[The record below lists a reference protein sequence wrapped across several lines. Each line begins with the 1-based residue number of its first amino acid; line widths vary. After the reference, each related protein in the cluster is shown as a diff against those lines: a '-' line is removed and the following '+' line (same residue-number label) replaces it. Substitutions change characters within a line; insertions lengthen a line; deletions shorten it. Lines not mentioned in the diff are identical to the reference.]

1 MNYLKKNL
9 IGVLIMLVIGTI
21 LLVRALILKFPD
33 GYIESSL
40 FGLGCGLFAAGIG
53 STIVT
58 IRTLRNPSKIE
69 EIEIDQK
76 DERNVLI
83 REKTNSRVYTI
94 FIYVET
100 LLIIISMLL
109 NKRDISLLLSGL
121 VIAKLVVWGVI
132 CNDINKKY

>member
-132 CNDINKKY
+132 CNDLNKKY

>member
-121 VIAKLVVWGVI
+121 VIAKLVVWAVI

>member
-33 GYIESSL
+33 GYIESSI

>member
-109 NKRDISLLLSGL
+109 NKRDISLFLSGL
-121 VIAKLVVWGVI
+121 VIAKLVVWVVI